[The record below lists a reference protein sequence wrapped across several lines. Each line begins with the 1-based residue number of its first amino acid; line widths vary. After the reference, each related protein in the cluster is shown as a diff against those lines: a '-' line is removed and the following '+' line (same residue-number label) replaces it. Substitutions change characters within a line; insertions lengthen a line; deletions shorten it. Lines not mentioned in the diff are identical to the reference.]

1 MEMLAVT
8 AMRVRNG
15 RQEAFMLG
23 RVNTATNR
31 WIADPKPLEAT
42 ELVDLL
48 LSGDKIGTIFAT
60 DGGTVAG
67 PMLCVHTYEDG
78 TETVTADGEPS
89 EGRRVEDLPR
99 F

>member
-8 AMRVRNG
+8 AVRVRNG

-31 WIADPKPLEAT
+31 WIADPKPLET
-42 ELVDLL
+42 LEVVDLL

-60 DGGTVAG
+60 AGGTVAG
-67 PMLCVHTYEDG
+67 PMLRVHTHDDG
-78 TETVTADGEPS
+78 VETVTADGEPI

>member
-31 WIADPKPLEAT
+31 WIADPKPLET
-42 ELVDLL
+42 FEVVDLL

-60 DGGTVAG
+60 AAGTVPG
-67 PMLCVHTYEDG
+67 PMLRVHTLDEG
-78 TETVTADGEPS
+78 EETVTTEGEPVD
-89 EGRRVEDLPR
+89 GRRVEDLPR